1 MHAIYHLVEY
11 KLIDDHYQSNQVINV
26 YNSQLKMM
34 EYIIDK
40 FNNGKTYSTNEG
52 ERGDGSFIKCCSDK
66 SRIFYVKKV
75 N

>member
-1 MHAIYHLVEY
+1 MHANYYLEEY
-11 KLIDDHYQSNQVINV
+11 KLIYDHYESNQIAKV

-40 FNNGKTYSTNEG
+40 FNNGKTYSTSQ
-52 ERGDGSFIKCCSDK
+52 GDGLFVKCCSDK

>member
-1 MHAIYHLVEY
+1 MHEIYHLVEY
-11 KLIDDHYQSNQVINV
+11 KLIDDHYQSNQMINV
-26 YNSQLKMM
+26 YHSQLKMM

-40 FNNGKTYSTNEG
+40 FNNGKIYSTSQ
-52 ERGDGSFIKCCSDK
+52 GDELFVKCCSDK

>member
-11 KLIDDHYQSNQVINV
+11 KLIDDHYQSNQMINV

-40 FNNGKTYSTNEG
+40 FNNGKTYSTSQ
-52 ERGDGSFIKCCSDK
+52 GDGLFVKCCSNK

>member
-11 KLIDDHYQSNQVINV
+11 KLIDGHYQSNQMINV

-40 FNNGKTYSTNEG
+40 FNNGKVYSTNEG
-52 ERGDGSFIKCCSDK
+52 EWADGLFVKCCSDK

>member
-11 KLIDDHYQSNQVINV
+11 KLIDDHYQSNQMINV

-40 FNNGKTYSTNEG
+40 FNNGKIYSTSQ
-52 ERGDGSFIKCCSDK
+52 GDGSFVKCCSDV

>member
-11 KLIDDHYQSNQVINV
+11 KLIDDHYQSNQMINV
-26 YNSQLKMM
+26 YHSQLKMM

-40 FNNGKTYSTNEG
+40 FNNGKIYSTSQ
-52 ERGDGSFIKCCSDK
+52 GDELFVKCCSDV

>member
-1 MHAIYHLVEY
+1 MHANYYLEEY
-11 KLIDDHYQSNQVINV
+11 KLIYDHYESNQIAKV

-40 FNNGKTYSTNEG
+40 FNNGKIYSTNEG

>member
-11 KLIDDHYQSNQVINV
+11 KLIDDHYQSNQMINV
-26 YNSQLKMM
+26 YHSQLKMM

-40 FNNGKTYSTNEG
+40 FNNGKTYSTSQ
-52 ERGDGSFIKCCSDK
+52 GDGLFVKCCSDV